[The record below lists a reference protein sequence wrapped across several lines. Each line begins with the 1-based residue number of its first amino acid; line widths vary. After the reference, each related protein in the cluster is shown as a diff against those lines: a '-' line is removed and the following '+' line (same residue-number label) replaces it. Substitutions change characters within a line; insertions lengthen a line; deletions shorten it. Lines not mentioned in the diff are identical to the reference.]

1 MLKTKVIEREA
12 VLPEVIRPVARP
24 APRRVRPVAIKVTE
38 VVVTDVPTDPVMEH
52 TVLERLLTMA
62 QRYRSTGEINAAM
75 EMFWELA
82 EDHADSSEGK
92 TARQALLEIA
102 AFDEREGAKHMARA
116 IYERLL
122 DDAEE

>member
-1 MLKTKVIEREA
+1 MLKTKVIETE
-12 VLPEVIRPVARP
+12 EVIPRFVRP
-24 APRRVRPVAIKVTE
+24 AAKPAARRVRPTKIVTE
-38 VVVTDVPTDPVMEH
+38 VVVSEVPTDPVMEH
-52 TVLERLLTMA
+52 TVLKRLLAMA
-62 QRYRSTGEINAAM
+62 QRYRSTGELNAAM

-82 EDHADSSEGK
+82 EDHAESAEGA

-102 AFDEREGAKHMARA
+102 AFDEREGAQHMARA